1 MKQTNNAIKFLM
13 AQYRA
18 IFNNAYFKGLA
29 TAAIVTAAM
38 AAGQAQAD
46 TTLTLGASKDA
57 ALKIEVTSGTSNATA
72 DATNK
77 FASTISV
84 SNGAILNL
92 SGDVVAAGKVNLNS
106 GTLTINQSNSSGSL
120 LLGSFN
126 SDDKLVYSADLEAT
140 NKSTLNL
147 NSGNI
152 GVANFDIA
160 GSTITLTSGGAG
172 GTNLTAYGEGAYQD
186 TDGPKNLSYEAVGN
200 LTDVTATL
208 ADASNI
214 TAIGVLTVD
223 SGTYSL
229 KGNVTQLSNNS
240 DNLTYLSGAKEL
252 KIQNGAVVNV
262 SGSSNALHGKS
273 ISIKDSTVKLSSGDL
288 TIGSSYDLYKRAEGN
303 KTPPT
308 NSGSISLNNVTLEIA
323 SGKNLNFGYGEDT
336 ATTLNITGGKITN
349 SGTVNLYAPTAT
361 MSNKNLHEL
370 VAGKFDIK
378 RDATINITD
387 DLDLTKEVLNASGTV
402 ESGKLTL
409 TDKLTLDAGN
419 TTLGKKFDVEKLSLD
434 TDTLKVGE
442 GFTQNKDTITVA
454 KSLSGSK
461 GFTIDS
467 SGAVAKFNLVN
478 TDTTAGTI
486 SGIDTLIVKATDNSA
501 TLNIEGK
508 WSGLNATAVEVH
520 SGGIINLK
528 GVDALSLN
536 SVDVKEN
543 GKLTLDGS
551 NLTIAETVKNGA
563 ANAVDLKNNSSVS
576 AQYAKVANNDAVDTN
591 SIKNFKLDGT
601 SKIVLTGRTP
611 GEITKAKLAQIKQDL
626 LGNGGQGLVE
636 IEGATLSAQDSGI
649 TNGTAAFGTAQGN
662 SGLSG
667 IYENTTI
674 TGANAA
680 VTGSNSWGAVEL
692 AQDRNNL
699 EIANGAS
706 VTLNGVG
713 GELVTKKDGTTNGGV
728 ALNQNATLSVVGDG
742 TLATITATENQK
754 GKALVNAKL
763 SVTGNIGSTDKA
775 LAEVNVQGGKLSTS
789 GDIFTNN
796 LVADGAVD
804 TKNITA
810 TTIEANAAVQAQNIT
825 ANTITVSDSLT
836 ADKITLTNTSSSI
849 KVGNEQDSGFL
860 EVGTLDLKGGKL
872 LLDPAYGAPATI
884 VALKDVTDETKDVV
898 SASGDI
904 GVGMNSILAVGT
916 TAADAKAL
924 LTKLDFFSGA
934 SLKQTNGAV
943 LVANE
948 SLYIDSGKKVVIN
961 STSDHAA
968 LNTAITT
975 ATGNSF
981 SLGSGSALVVTDN
994 LSSKTNDGSKPIIMF
1009 ETSVSATVTLDSGSQ
1024 LAFESALSEKDKVTL
1039 SNATTAN
1046 TTDKG
1051 VVISAAGGLLKGT
1064 LTDGKISF
1072 ELKEDKLR
1080 EQSVNMSAPVQDLAI
1095 AALKG
1100 DGVDLDA
1107 AGTQYIQTMTGLDG
1121 GKAVEET
1128 ARLAV
1133 YGGTVQA
1140 TNLAQQAA
1148 TDAVVD
1154 RMSRAN
1160 PNGSLVFADNAQG
1173 GGLWLSPVYKSHES
1187 DSFDADGVDY
1197 GVDADLT
1204 GLVLGGDF
1212 TSESGVRAGAY
1223 FNFGSASVDGQGVG
1237 DKVSNDADYFGFGLY
1252 TGMTFGQMSLV
1263 ADAGFTQ
1270 VSNDIEQTPSAKIS
1284 KVKADVDSSAVT
1296 LGLRGEYKL
1305 NVATMDVTPHLGVR
1319 YTRLAVDG
1327 YDAKADGYT
1336 VATTDVDTM
1345 QMFSIPFGVS
1355 ISKNIVAGSWTVKPV
1370 FDLTLTANAGDT
1382 DAKLDT
1388 TFVGTKT
1395 IGLTSE
1401 AFDSFTYG
1409 ATIGID
1415 AKYGENFSV
1424 GLNTNY
1430 VGSSNT
1436 DEFGVMGN
1444 VRYMF

>member
-29 TAAIVTAAM
+29 TAALVTVAM
-38 AAGQAQAD
+38 TAGQAQAATGLTGALNAD
-46 TTLTLGASKDA
+46 KAQAVEIAVTEGNQTLDASAGSTKYSLSITVTGGKA
-57 ALKIEVTSGTSNATA
+57 TTSGDLFAKGDLTVNSAELYVSGGSILLGHDN
-72 DATNK
+72 DENK
-77 FASTISV
+77 TPYVGNFNS
-84 SNGAILNL
+84 
-92 SGDVVAAGKVNLNS
+92 NS
-106 GTLTINQSNSSGSL
+106 GTITLSG
-120 LLGSFN
+120 
-126 SDDKLVYSADLEAT
+126 
-140 NKSTLNL
+140 
-147 NSGNI
+147 GNI
-152 GVANFDIA
+152 GTVDFALQN
-160 GSTITLTSGGAG
+160 GKITLISGGAG
-172 GTNLTAYGEGAYQD
+172 STNLTAYGEGGIQNPSGAPTYKGNANSSLTNMTAELQD
-186 TDGPKNLSYEAVGN
+186 
-200 LTDVTATL
+200 AT
-208 ADASNI
+208 NI
-214 TAIGVLTVD
+214 TSIGVLTVD

-229 KGNVTQLSNNS
+229 KGNVTDLKKNS

-262 SGSSNALHGKS
+262 SGASNALHGKS

-288 TIGSSYDLYKRAEGN
+288 TIGSSYDLYKRASGDS
-303 KTPPT
+303 TPVPT

-336 ATTLNITGGKITN
+336 TTTLNITGGKITN
-349 SGTVNLYAPTAT
+349 EGIVNLYAPTAT
-361 MSNKNLHEL
+361 MTNKNLHEL

-387 DLDLTKEVLNASGTV
+387 DLDLTKDVLNASGTA

-409 TDKLTLDAGN
+409 TGKLTLDAGN
-419 TTLGKKFDVEKLSLD
+419 TTLGEKFDEQKLTLD

-442 GFTQNKDTITVA
+442 GFTQNKGTVTVA

-461 GFTIDS
+461 GFTVSS
-467 SGAVAKFNLVN
+467 SGADAKFNLVN
-478 TDTTAGTI
+478 ADTTAATI
-486 SGIDTLIVKATDNSA
+486 SGIDTLTVKAESNTA
-501 TLNIEGK
+501 TLNIQGK
-508 WSGLNATAVEVH
+508 WSGLDSAAVVVS
-520 SGGIINLK
+520 SGGTLK
-528 GVDALSLN
+528 LKNVDALSVK
-536 SVDVKEN
+536 SVDVTAN

-551 NLTIAETVKNGA
+551 NLTITNTVKN
-563 ANAVDLKNNSSVS
+563 ANQTTDETKGVILSNNSSVS
-576 AQYAKVANNDAVDTN
+576 ASYAKVTESDA
-591 SIKNFKLDGT
+591 IKSDLNNFKLDGT
-601 SKIVLTGRTP
+601 SKIVLTGRDA
-611 GEITKAKLAQIKQDL
+611 GVIAKDKLDAIKKAL

-636 IEGATLSAQDSGI
+636 IKGATLSNTDAGITGNTATFDKAQD
-649 TNGTAAFGTAQGN
+649 N
-662 SGLSG
+662 SGVSG
-667 IYENTTI
+667 IYDDKTI
-674 TGANAA
+674 VGANAA
-680 VTGSNSWGAVEL
+680 VTGSNSWGSVEL
-692 AQDRNNL
+692 AQSKDNL
-699 EIANGAS
+699 EIASGGS

-713 GELVTKKDGTTNGGV
+713 GELVTKNDGNTTGGV
-728 ALNQNATLSVVGDG
+728 ALTQNATLSVKGHG
-742 TLATITATENQK
+742 ELTTITASADKQ
-754 GKALVNAKL
+754 GKALVNANL

-775 LAEVNVQGGKLSTS
+775 LAEVNVQGGKLSTT
-789 GDIFTNN
+789 GNIFTNN

-804 TKNITA
+804 TK
-810 TTIEANAAVQAQNIT
+810 NIT

-872 LLDPAYGAPATI
+872 LLDPEYGDDATI

-898 SASGDI
+898 NANGDI
-904 GVGMNSILAVGT
+904 GVGKNSVLAVGT
-916 TAADAKAL
+916 TADEAKAL
-924 LTKLDFFSGA
+924 LTKLDFFSGV

-948 SLYIDSGKKVVIN
+948 SLYIPTNGKVVLD
-961 STSDHAA
+961 STADHTKLTAA
-968 LNTAITT
+968 LTT
-975 ATGNSF
+975 NNSF

-994 LSSKTNDGSKPIIMF
+994 LSSKANDGQKAVIEFQETTGTTLTLAAGSKI
-1009 ETSVSATVTLDSGSQ
+1009 
-1024 LAFESALSEKDKVTL
+1024 AFESALSEKDSVKLTNAVTK
-1039 SNATTAN
+1039 
-1046 TTDKG
+1046 TDNG
-1051 VVISAAGGLLKGT
+1051 AVITAAGGLLEGS
-1064 LTDGKISF
+1064 LTNGQISF
-1072 ELKEDKLR
+1072 TLKEDKLR
-1080 EQSVNMSAPVQDLAI
+1080 EQAVNMSAPVQDLAI

-1100 DGVDLDA
+1100 DEVDSDA
-1107 AGTQYIQTMTGLDG
+1107 AGTQYIQIMTGLDG

-1133 YGGTVQA
+1133 YGGAVQA

-1430 VGSSNT
+1430 VGSSNA

>member
-1 MKQTNNAIKFLM
+1 
-13 AQYRA
+13 
-18 IFNNAYFKGLA
+18 
-29 TAAIVTAAM
+29 
-38 AAGQAQAD
+38 
-46 TTLTLGASKDA
+46 
-57 ALKIEVTSGTSNATA
+57 
-72 DATNK
+72 
-77 FASTISV
+77 
-84 SNGAILNL
+84 
-92 SGDVVAAGKVNLNS
+92 
-106 GTLTINQSNSSGSL
+106 
-120 LLGSFN
+120 
-126 SDDKLVYSADLEAT
+126 
-140 NKSTLNL
+140 
-147 NSGNI
+147 
-152 GVANFDIA
+152 
-160 GSTITLTSGGAG
+160 
-172 GTNLTAYGEGAYQD
+172 
-186 TDGPKNLSYEAVGN
+186 
-200 LTDVTATL
+200 
-208 ADASNI
+208 
-214 TAIGVLTVD
+214 
-223 SGTYSL
+223 
-229 KGNVTQLSNNS
+229 
-240 DNLTYLSGAKEL
+240 
-252 KIQNGAVVNV
+252 
-262 SGSSNALHGKS
+262 
-273 ISIKDSTVKLSSGDL
+273 
-288 TIGSSYDLYKRAEGN
+288 
-303 KTPPT
+303 
-308 NSGSISLNNVTLEIA
+308 
-323 SGKNLNFGYGEDT
+323 
-336 ATTLNITGGKITN
+336 
-349 SGTVNLYAPTAT
+349 

-370 VAGKFDIK
+370 VAGTFDIK

-387 DLDLTKEVLNASGTV
+387 DLDLTKDVLGNNGQLVS
-402 ESGKLTL
+402 SKLTL
-409 TDKLTLDAGN
+409 TGNLTLDA
-419 TTLGKKFDVEKLSLD
+419 TLCAKFDVEKLTLD
-434 TDTLKVGE
+434 TDALKVGQ
-442 GFTQNKDTITVA
+442 GFTQNKGTVTVA

-461 GFTIDS
+461 GFTVS
-467 SGAVAKFNLVN
+467 ASGAAANFKLANS
-478 TDTTAGTI
+478 DTTAGTI
-486 SGIDTLIVKATDNSA
+486 SGIESLTVKAETATHTA
-501 TLNIEGK
+501 TLDIAGK
-508 WSGLNATAVEVH
+508 WSGLDATAVVVS
-520 SGGIINLK
+520 SGGTLNLK
-528 GVDALSLN
+528 NVDALSVK
-536 SVDVKEN
+536 SVDVTEH
-543 GKLTLDGS
+543 GKLALDGS
-551 NLTIAETVKNGA
+551 NLTITNTVKN
-563 ANAVDLKNNSSVS
+563 ANVSNGTVGVSLSNNSSVS
-576 AQYAKVANNDAVDTN
+576 AQYSKVTSSDTVDTN
-591 SIKNFKLDGT
+591 IKSFQLDGT

-611 GEITKAKLAQIKQDL
+611 GEITKAKLDAIKTAL
-626 LGNGGQGLVE
+626 LGSSAQGLVE

-649 TNGTAAFGTAQGN
+649 TTNGTAAFGTAQGN

-692 AQDRNNL
+692 AQSKDNL
-699 EIANGAS
+699 EIASGAS

-713 GELVTKKDGTTNGGV
+713 GELVTKNDGNTTGGV
-728 ALNQNATLSVVGDG
+728 ALTQNATLSVKGHG
-742 TLATITATENQK
+742 ELTTITASADKQ
-754 GKALVNAKL
+754 GKALVNANL
-763 SVTGNIGSTDKA
+763 SVTGDIGSTGKA
-775 LAEVNVQGGKLSTS
+775 LAEVNVQGGKLSTT
-789 GDIFTNN
+789 GNIFTNN
-796 LVADGAVD
+796 LVVDGAVST
-804 TKNITA
+804 TKDISA
-810 TTIEANAAVQAQNIT
+810 TTKLEANGLVQAQNIT
-825 ANTITVSDSLT
+825 AGSIYVSDT
-836 ADKITLTNTSSSI
+836 VIADKVTLSGTSSVLS
-849 KVGNEQDSGFL
+849 VGDSANTGL
-860 EVGTLDLKGGKL
+860 VEVGTLDLKGGKL
-872 LLDPAYGAPATI
+872 LLDPAYGDDVTATI
-884 VALKDVTDETKDVV
+884 VALKDVTDTTKDVV

-916 TAADAKAL
+916 TADEAKAL
-924 LTKLDFFSGA
+924 LTKLDFFDGK

-948 SLYIDSGKKVVIN
+948 SLYIATGKKVVIN

-1009 ETSVSATVTLDSGSQ
+1009 ETSGSATVTLASGSQ
-1024 LAFESALSEKDKVTL
+1024 LAFESALSEQDKVTL
-1039 SNATTAN
+1039 SNATAGN
-1046 TTDKG
+1046 TTNNG
-1051 VVISAAGGLLKGT
+1051 VVITAAGGLLNGT

-1072 ELKEDKLR
+1072 KLDEDKLR
-1080 EQSVNMSAPVQDLAI
+1080 EQAVNMSAPVQDLAI

-1100 DGVDLDA
+1100 TKGEVVLGE

-1133 YGGTVQA
+1133 YGGAVQA

-1327 YDAKADGYT
+1327 YDAKADGL
-1336 VATTDVDTM
+1336 VVVDTM

-1444 VRYMF
+1444 VCYMF

>member
-29 TAAIVTAAM
+29 TAALVTVAM
-38 AAGQAQAD
+38 AAGQANAAGTEFTSGDTYTSDSLAGITGKTPIVTTSKEDTLKHAAKKYINGITVAKDTALTASGSFISAD
-46 TTLTLGASKDA
+46 DVTVSGKLTLEKGAQLLLASKQ
-57 ALKIEVTSGTSNATA
+57 TSGSNNDPIYDKNLTV
-72 DATNK
+72 N
-77 FASTISV
+77 SG
-84 SNGAILNL
+84 GAI
-92 SGDVVAAGKVNLNS
+92 
-106 GTLTINQSNSSGSL
+106 
-120 LLGSFN
+120 
-126 SDDKLVYSADLEAT
+126 DL
-140 NKSTLNL
+140 K
-147 NSGNI
+147 GNI
-152 GVANFDIA
+152 GLANFNISEA
-160 GSTITLTSGGAG
+160 TITMASGGTN
-172 GTNLTAYGEGAYQD
+172 GTNLTAYGTPVAQ
-186 TDGPKNLSYEAVGN
+186 DGPQPSGPLPFNAVSTLN
-200 LTDVTATL
+200 KTTATL
-208 ADASNI
+208 GDSSNI
-214 TAIGVLTVD
+214 TSIGKLTV
-223 SGTYSL
+223 SEGTINL
-229 KGNVTQLSNNS
+229 NGKVS
-240 DNLTYLSGAKEL
+240 DFQSHAYNLTYLEGSRNLDISKATL
-252 KIQNGAVVNV
+252 NV
-262 SGSSNALHGKS
+262 SGGSNALSGKNITIDS
-273 ISIKDSTVKLSSGDL
+273 SKLDLKDATSKLTIGTDYDVKKFATDTNSGTAIAGTIGIKDSTINLVASS
-288 TIGSSYDLYKRAEGN
+288 E
-303 KTPPT
+303 
-308 NSGSISLNNVTLEIA
+308 
-323 SGKNLNFGYGEDT
+323 LNFGAEGSAASVT
-336 ATTLNITGGKITN
+336 FTGTNNITNK
-349 SGTVNLYAPTAT
+349 GTVNFYTPKIS
-361 MSNKNLHEL
+361 MSAADLNALVESGKVDFKESSVAN
-370 VAGKFDIK
+370 VAG
-378 RDATINITD
+378 
-387 DLDLTKEVLNASGTV
+387 DLDLTKKVLATTGALSKSSFDIASGKTL
-402 ESGKLTL
+402 KLVSDGTITL
-409 TDKLTLDAGN
+409 GAKFDVANLTLD
-419 TTLGKKFDVEKLSLD
+419 
-434 TDTLKVGE
+434 TDALKVGQ
-442 GFTQNKDTITVA
+442 GFTQNKGTVTVA

-461 GFTIDS
+461 GFTVSS
-467 SGAVAKFNLVN
+467 SGADAKFNLVN
-478 TDTTAGTI
+478 ADTTAATI
-486 SGIDTLIVKATDNSA
+486 SGIDTLTVKAESNTA
-501 TLNIEGK
+501 TLNIQGN
-508 WSGLNATAVEVH
+508 WSGLDSAAVVVS
-520 SGGIINLK
+520 SGGTLNLK
-528 GVDALSLN
+528 NVDALSVK
-536 SVDVKEN
+536 SVDVTAN

-551 NLTIAETVKNGA
+551 NLTITNTVKN
-563 ANAVDLKNNSSVS
+563 ANPTADETKGVILSNNSSVS
-576 AQYAKVANNDAVDTN
+576 ASYAKVTESDAIKSDL
-591 SIKNFKLDGT
+591 KNFKLDGT

-611 GEITKAKLAQIKQDL
+611 GEISKNTLNTIKTAL
-626 LGNGGQGLVE
+626 LGSSAQGLVE

-674 TGANAA
+674 TGANAD

-692 AQDRNNL
+692 AQNENNL
-699 EIANGAS
+699 GIANDGT

-713 GELVTKKDGTTNGGV
+713 GELVSKKDGTTGGV
-728 ALNQNATLSVVGDG
+728 ALTQNATLSVKGNG
-742 TLATITATENQK
+742 ELTTITASANNQ
-754 GKALVNAKL
+754 GKALVNANL
-763 SVTGNIGSTDKA
+763 SVTGDIGSTDKA
-775 LAEVNVQGGKLSTS
+775 LAEVNVQGGQLSTN
-789 GDIFTNN
+789 GNIFANK

-810 TTIEANAAVQAQNIT
+810 D
-825 ANTITVSDSLT
+825 TITVSDSLT
-836 ADKITLTNTSSSI
+836 ADKITLSGSNKSVT
-849 KVGNEQDSGFL
+849 VGNEQDTGFL
-860 EVGTLDLKGGKL
+860 EVGTLDLAGGKL
-872 LLDPAYGAPATI
+872 LLDPAYGDPATI
-884 VALKDVTDETKDVV
+884 VALKDVTDETKEVV
-898 SASGDI
+898 SANGDI
-904 GVGMNSILAVGT
+904 GVGQNSILAVGT
-916 TAADAKAL
+916 TADEAKAL
-924 LTKLDFFSGA
+924 LTKLDFFNGV

-948 SLYIDSGKKVVIN
+948 SLYIANGKKVVID
-961 STSDHAA
+961 STANHDA
-968 LNTAITT
+968 LDTAITA

-981 SLGSGSALVVTDN
+981 SLGANSALVVTDN
-994 LSSKTNDGSKPIIMF
+994 LSSKTNDGQKAVIEFQASTGTTLTLAAGSKI
-1009 ETSVSATVTLDSGSQ
+1009 
-1024 LAFESALSEKDKVTL
+1024 AFESALSEKDTVNL
-1039 SNATTAN
+1039 SNAATKN
-1046 TTDKG
+1046 DGG
-1051 VVISAAGGLLKGT
+1051 VVITAAGGLLEGDYDT
-1064 LTDGKISF
+1064 TTGKISF
-1072 ELKEDKLR
+1072 TLDEDKLR
-1080 EQSVNMSAPVQDLAI
+1080 EQAVNMSAPVQDLAI

-1100 DGVDLDA
+1100 DGVELGE

-1133 YGGTVQA
+1133 YGGAVQA

-1223 FNFGSASVDGQGVG
+1223 FNFGSASMDGQGVG

-1252 TGMTFGQMSLV
+1252 AGMTFGQMSLV

-1270 VSNDIEQTPSAKIS
+1270 VSNDIEQTPSAKVS

-1305 NVATMDVTPHLGVR
+1305 SVATMDVTPHLGVR

>member
-1 MKQTNNAIKFLM
+1 MTYNS
-13 AQYRA
+13 A

-29 TAAIVTAAM
+29 TAALVTVAM
-38 AAGQAQAD
+38 AAGQAQAAG
-46 TTLTLGASKDA
+46 LTGALNANKA
-57 ALKIEVTSGTSNATA
+57 QAVEIEVTYGNQTLDASGGNDKYSLGITVTGGKAT
-72 DATNK
+72 T
-77 FASTISV
+77 
-84 SNGAILNL
+84 
-92 SGDVVAAGKVNLNS
+92 SGDLFAKGDLTVNSAELYVSGGSILLGHDDDEGNTPYVGRFDSNS
-106 GTLTINQSNSSGSL
+106 GTITLSG
-120 LLGSFN
+120 
-126 SDDKLVYSADLEAT
+126 
-140 NKSTLNL
+140 
-147 NSGNI
+147 GNI
-152 GVANFDIA
+152 GTVDFALQN
-160 GSTITLTSGGAG
+160 GKITLNSGGAG
-172 GTNLTAYGEGAYQD
+172 STNLTAYGEGGIQAS
-186 TDGPKNLSYEAVGN
+186 PKPIYSGN
-200 LTDVTATL
+200 ANSSLTNMSGSL
-208 ADASNI
+208 ADATNI
-214 TAIGVLTVD
+214 TSIGVLTVD
-223 SGTYSL
+223 GGTYDL
-229 KGNVTQLSNNS
+229 KGAVSDLSKNT

-252 KIQNGAVVNV
+252 KIQNKAVVNV
-262 SGSSNALHGKS
+262 SGTTNALHGKS
-273 ISIKDSTVKLSSGDL
+273 ISINDSTINVKSGEL
-288 TIGSSYDLYKRAEGN
+288 TLGSSYDLHQRASGSG
-303 KTPPT
+303 TAPT
-308 NSGSISLNNVTLEIA
+308 NAGSITLTNATLDIA
-323 SGKNLNFGYGEDT
+323 TGTTLDFGYGNDT

-361 MSNKNLHEL
+361 MTNENLHQL
-370 VAGKFDIK
+370 VGGKFDIK
-378 RDATINITD
+378 RAATINITD
-387 DLDLTKEVLNASGTV
+387 DLDLTKEVLNASGTA

-409 TDKLTLDAGN
+409 TGKLTLDAGN
-419 TTLGKKFDVEKLSLD
+419 TTLGEKFDVANLTLD
-434 TDTLKVGE
+434 TDTLKVGQ
-442 GFTQNKDTITVA
+442 GFTQNKGNVTVA

-461 GFTIDS
+461 GFTVSS
-467 SGAVAKFNLVN
+467 SGADAKFNLVN
-478 TDTTAGTI
+478 ADTTAATI
-486 SGIDTLIVKATDNSA
+486 SGIETLTVKAESNTA

-508 WSGLNATAVEVH
+508 WSGLKATAVEVH

-528 GVDALSLN
+528 GVDALSVKSL
-536 SVDVKEN
+536 DVKTN

-551 NLTIAETVKNGA
+551 NLTIDETVKNT
-563 ANAVDLKNNSSVS
+563 NATADETKGVILSNNSSVS
-576 AQYAKVANNDAVDTN
+576 ASYAKVTESDAIKSDL
-591 SIKNFKLDGT
+591 KNFKLDGT

-611 GEITKAKLAQIKQDL
+611 NEITKAKLDAIKTAL
-626 LGNGGQGLVE
+626 LGSSAQGLVE
-636 IEGATLSAQDSGI
+636 IEGATLSNTEAGI
-649 TNGTAAFGTAQGN
+649 TGNNADFTAAQGN
-662 SGLSG
+662 SGVSG
-667 IYENTTI
+667 IYDDKTI
-674 TGANAA
+674 VGANKP
-680 VTGSNSWGAVEL
+680 VSGSNSWGSVEL
-692 AQDRNNL
+692 AQSKDNL
-699 EIANGAS
+699 EIASGGS

-713 GELVTKKDGTTNGGV
+713 GELVTKNDGDTTGGV
-728 ALNQNATLSVVGDG
+728 ALNQNATLSVKGHG
-742 TLATITATENQK
+742 ELTTITASADKQ
-754 GKALVNAKL
+754 GKALVNANL
-763 SVTGNIGSTDKA
+763 SVTGDIGSTGKA
-775 LAEVNVQGGKLSTS
+775 LAEVNVQGGKLSTN
-789 GDIFTNN
+789 GNIYTDN
-796 LVADGAVD
+796 LVVDGAVST
-804 TKNITA
+804 TKNISA
-810 TTIEANAAVQAQNIT
+810 TTKLEANGLVQAQNIT
-825 ANTITVSDSLT
+825 AGSIYVSDT
-836 ADKITLTNTSSSI
+836 VIADKVTLSGTSSVLR
-849 KVGNEQDSGFL
+849 VGDSANTGL
-860 EVGTLDLKGGKL
+860 VEVGTLDLAGGKL
-872 LLDPAYGAPATI
+872 LLDPAYGDDATI

-994 LSSKTNDGSKPIIMF
+994 LSSKTNTGSKPIIEF
-1009 ETSVSATVTLDSGSQ
+1009 ATSATAKVTLEKDSQ

-1039 SNATTAN
+1039 SNATATN
-1046 TTDKG
+1046 TTNKG
-1051 VVISAAGGLLKGT
+1051 VVITAAGGLLNGT
-1064 LTDGKISF
+1064 LKGSQISF
-1072 ELKEDKLR
+1072 ELDKDKLR

-1223 FNFGSASVDGQGVG
+1223 FNFGSASIDGQGVG

-1270 VSNDIEQTPSAKIS
+1270 VSNDIEQTPSAKVS

-1401 AFDSFTYG
+1401 TFDSFTYG

>member
-29 TAAIVTAAM
+29 TAALVTVAM
-38 AAGQAQAD
+38 SAGQAQAA
-46 TTLTLGASKDA
+46 TGLTGALNANKA
-57 ALKIEVTSGTSNATA
+57 QAVEIEVTSGNQTLDASGGTDKYSLGITVTGGKAT
-72 DATNK
+72 T
-77 FASTISV
+77 
-84 SNGAILNL
+84 
-92 SGDVVAAGKVNLNS
+92 SGDLFAKGDLTVNSAELYVSGGSILLGHDNDENKTPYVGNFNSNS
-106 GTLTINQSNSSGSL
+106 GTITLSG
-120 LLGSFN
+120 
-126 SDDKLVYSADLEAT
+126 
-140 NKSTLNL
+140 
-147 NSGNI
+147 GNI
-152 GVANFDIA
+152 GTVDFALQN
-160 GSTITLTSGGAG
+160 GKITLISGGAG
-172 GTNLTAYGEGAYQD
+172 STNLTAYGEGGIQNPSGAPTYKGNANSSLTNMTAELQD
-186 TDGPKNLSYEAVGN
+186 
-200 LTDVTATL
+200 AT
-208 ADASNI
+208 NI
-214 TAIGVLTVD
+214 TSIGVLTVD

-229 KGNVTQLSNNS
+229 KGNVTDLKKNS

-262 SGSSNALHGKS
+262 SGASNALHGKS

-288 TIGSSYDLYKRAEGN
+288 TIGSSYDLYKRASGDSSP
-303 KTPPT
+303 KPT
-308 NSGSISLNNVTLEIA
+308 NSGSISLNNVTLDIA

-349 SGTVNLYAPTAT
+349 EGIVNLYAPTAT
-361 MSNKNLHEL
+361 MTNKNLHEL

-387 DLDLTKEVLNASGTV
+387 DLDLTKEVLNASGTA
-402 ESGKLTL
+402 ESSKLTL
-409 TDKLTLDAGN
+409 TGNLTLDAGN

-442 GFTQNKDTITVA
+442 GFTQNKGTVTVA

-551 NLTIAETVKNGA
+551 NLTIAETVKNGKA
-563 ANAVDLKNNSSVS
+563 DSVDLKNNSSVS
-576 AQYAKVANNDAVDTN
+576 ASYAKVTESDA
-591 SIKNFKLDGT
+591 IKSDLNNFKLDGT
-601 SKIVLTGRTP
+601 SKIVLTGREA
-611 GEITKAKLAQIKQDL
+611 GVIAKDKLDAIKEAL
-626 LGNGGQGLVE
+626 LGSDGQGLVE
-636 IEGATLSAQDSGI
+636 IKGATLSNTDAGI
-649 TNGTAAFGTAQGN
+649 TGNTATFDKAQGN
-662 SGLSG
+662 SGVSG
-667 IYENTTI
+667 IYDDKTI
-674 TGANAA
+674 VGANKP
-680 VTGSNSWGAVEL
+680 VSGSNSWGSVEL
-692 AQDRNNL
+692 AQSKDNL
-699 EIANGAS
+699 EIASGAS

-728 ALNQNATLSVVGDG
+728 ALTQDATLSIVGNG
-742 TLATITATENQK
+742 TLATITASEKDK
-754 GKALVNAKL
+754 GKALVNAGL
-763 SVTGNIGSTDKA
+763 TVTGDIGSSTA
-775 LAEVNVQGGKLSTS
+775 TLGEVNVQGNGQLNTT
-789 GDIFTNN
+789 GNIFTKA
-796 LVADGAVD
+796 LVADGAVST
-804 TKNITA
+804 TKDITA
-810 TTIEANAAVQAQNIT
+810 TSIEANAAVQAKNII
-825 ANTITVSDSLT
+825 ADTITVSDSLT

-872 LLDPAYGAPATI
+872 LLDPEYGDDATI
-884 VALKDVTDETKDVV
+884 VALKDVTQGLNDVV
-898 SASGDI
+898 SANGDI
-904 GVGMNSILAVGT
+904 GVGKNSVLAVGT
-916 TAADAKAL
+916 TADEAKAL
-924 LTKLDFFSGA
+924 LTKLDFFSGV

-948 SLYIDSGKKVVIN
+948 SLYIPTNGKVVLD
-961 STSDHAA
+961 STADHTKLTAA
-968 LNTAITT
+968 LTT
-975 ATGNSF
+975 NNSF
-981 SLGSGSALVVTDN
+981 SLGANSALVVTDN
-994 LSSKTNDGSKPIIMF
+994 LSSKTNDGQKAVIEFEAGTGTTLTLAAGSKI
-1009 ETSVSATVTLDSGSQ
+1009 
-1024 LAFESALSEKDKVTL
+1024 AFESALSEKDSVKLTNAVTK
-1039 SNATTAN
+1039 
-1046 TTDKG
+1046 TDNG
-1051 VVISAAGGLLKGT
+1051 AVITAAGGLLNGKYDSTTGQIGFT
-1064 LTDGKISF
+1064 LQ
-1072 ELKEDKLR
+1072 ENKLR

-1100 DGVDLDA
+1100 DGVDSDA
-1107 AGTQYIQTMTGLDG
+1107 TGTQYIQTMTGLDG

-1133 YGGTVQA
+1133 YGGAVQA

-1148 TDAVVD
+1148 NDAVVE

-1223 FNFGSASVDGQGVG
+1223 FNFGSASIDGQGVG

-1296 LGLRGEYKL
+1296 LGLRGDYKL

>member
-1 MKQTNNAIKFLM
+1 M

-29 TAAIVTAAM
+29 TAALVTVAM
-38 AAGQAQAD
+38 SAGQAQAAG
-46 TTLTLGASKDA
+46 LTGALNADKTQAVEITVTEGNTHELDA
-57 ALKIEVTSGTSNATA
+57 SAGS
-72 DATNK
+72 TNK
-77 FASTISV
+77 YSLGITIT
-84 SNGAILNL
+84 G
-92 SGDVVAAGKVNLNS
+92 GKVTTKGNIFTKGDLTVNNSELYVSGGSILLGHDNDENKTPYVGRFDSNS
-106 GTLTINQSNSSGSL
+106 GTITLSG
-120 LLGSFN
+120 
-126 SDDKLVYSADLEAT
+126 
-140 NKSTLNL
+140 
-147 NSGNI
+147 GNI
-152 GVANFDIA
+152 GTVDFALQN
-160 GSTITLTSGGAG
+160 GQITLISGGAG
-172 GTNLTAYGEGAYQD
+172 STNLTAYGEGGIQNPSGAPTYKGNANSSLTNMTAELQD
-186 TDGPKNLSYEAVGN
+186 
-200 LTDVTATL
+200 AT
-208 ADASNI
+208 NI
-214 TAIGVLTVD
+214 TSIGVLTVD

-229 KGNVTQLSNNS
+229 KGNVTDLKKNS

-262 SGSSNALHGKS
+262 SGASNALHGKS

-288 TIGSSYDLYKRAEGN
+288 TIGSSYDLYQRASGN
-303 KTPPT
+303 TTAPA
-308 NSGSISLNNVTLEIA
+308 NAGSISLNNVTLEIA
-323 SGKNLNFGYGEDT
+323 STKTLNIGYGNDT

-349 SGTVNLYAPTAT
+349 EGIVNLYAPTAT
-361 MSNKNLHEL
+361 MTNKNLHEL

-387 DLDLTKEVLNASGTV
+387 DLDLTKDVLGETGQLVTS
-402 ESGKLTL
+402 KLTL
-409 TDKLTLDAGN
+409 NGKLTLDAGN

-442 GFTQNKDTITVA
+442 GFTQNKGTVTVA

-461 GFTIDS
+461 GFTIES
-467 SGAVAKFNLVN
+467 SGAAAKFNLVN
-478 TDTTAGTI
+478 ADTTAATI
-486 SGIDTLIVKATDNSA
+486 SGIDTLTVKAKSDTA
-501 TLNIEGK
+501 TLNIQGK
-508 WSGLNATAVEVH
+508 WSGLDSAAVVVN
-520 SGGIINLK
+520 SGGTLNLK
-528 GVDALSLN
+528 NVDALSVK
-536 SVDVKEN
+536 SVEVTEN
-543 GKLTLDGS
+543 GKLALDGS
-551 NLTIAETVKNGA
+551 KLTITNTVKN
-563 ANAVDLKNNSSVS
+563 ANVSNGTIGVSLSNNSSVS
-576 AQYAKVANNDAVDTN
+576 AQYSKVTSSDAVDSN
-591 SIKNFKLDGT
+591 NLKSFQLDGT

-611 GEITKAKLAQIKQDL
+611 GEISKNTLNTIKTAL
-626 LGNGGQGLVE
+626 LGSSAQGLVE

-692 AQDRNNL
+692 AQNENNL
-699 EIANGAS
+699 GIANDGT
-706 VTLNGVG
+706 VTLNGVN
-713 GELVTKKDGTTNGGV
+713 GELVSKKDGTTGGV
-728 ALNQNATLSVVGDG
+728 ALTQNATLSVKGHG
-742 TLATITATENQK
+742 ELTTITASANNQ
-754 GKALVNAKL
+754 GKALVNANL
-763 SVTGNIGSTDKA
+763 SVTGDIGSKSEA
-775 LAEVNVQGGKLSTS
+775 LSEVNVQGGQLSTT
-789 GDIFTNN
+789 GNIYTNN
-796 LVADGAVD
+796 LVVDGAVST
-804 TKNITA
+804 TKDISA
-810 TTIEANAAVQAQNIT
+810 TTKLEANGLVQAQNIT
-825 ANTITVSDSLT
+825 AGSITVSDT
-836 ADKITLTNTSSSI
+836 VIADKVTLSGTSSVLS
-849 KVGNEQDSGFL
+849 VGDSANTGL
-860 EVGTLDLKGGKL
+860 VEVGTLDLKGGKL
-872 LLDPAYGAPATI
+872 LLDPEYGDDATI
-884 VALKDVTDETKDVV
+884 VALKNVTQGLNDVV
-898 SASGDI
+898 SANGDI
-904 GVGMNSILAVGT
+904 GVGKNSILAVGT
-916 TAADAKAL
+916 TAAEAKAL
-924 LTKLDFFSGA
+924 LTKLDFFDGK

-948 SLYIDSGKKVVIN
+948 SLYIANGNEVILDSTATN
-961 STSDHAA
+961 AD
-968 LNTAITT
+968 LNTALS
-975 ATGNSF
+975 GSDSF
-981 SLGSGSALVVTDN
+981 KLGTGSALVVTDN
-994 LSSKTNDGSKPIIMF
+994 LSSKTSDGSKAIIEF
-1009 ETSVSATVTLDSGSQ
+1009 QTSGSATVTLEKNSQ
-1024 LAFESALSEKDKVTL
+1024 IAFESAISEQDEITL
-1039 SNATTAN
+1039 SNAGGTK
-1046 TTDKG
+1046 TDNG
-1051 VVISAAGGLLKGT
+1051 VVISAAGGLLEGEYNKT
-1064 LTDGKISF
+1064 TGKISF
-1072 ELKEDKLR
+1072 TLQENKLR

-1100 DGVDLDA
+1100 TKGEVVLGE

-1133 YGGTVQA
+1133 YGGAVQA

-1148 TDAVVD
+1148 NDAVVE

-1252 TGMTFGQMSLV
+1252 AGMTFGQMSLV

-1345 QMFSIPFGVS
+1345 QMFAIPFGVS
-1355 ISKNIVAGSWTVKPV
+1355 ISKDIVAGSWTIKPV

-1409 ATIGID
+1409 ATMGID
-1415 AKYGENFSV
+1415 AKYGEKFSV

-1430 VGSSNT
+1430 VGSSNA

>member
-29 TAAIVTAAM
+29 TAALVTVAM
-38 AAGQAQAD
+38 SAGQAQAANG
-46 TTLTLGASKDA
+46 LTGALNANKA
-57 ALKIEVTSGTSNATA
+57 QAVEIEVTSGDQTLDASAGSTKYSLDITVTGGKAT
-72 DATNK
+72 T
-77 FASTISV
+77 
-84 SNGAILNL
+84 
-92 SGDVVAAGKVNLNS
+92 SGDLFAKGDLTVNNAELIVSGGGILLGHDNDQSQTPYVGRFESNS
-106 GTLTINQSNSSGSL
+106 GTLTLSG
-120 LLGSFN
+120 
-126 SDDKLVYSADLEAT
+126 
-140 NKSTLNL
+140 
-147 NSGNI
+147 GNI
-152 GVANFDIA
+152 GVVDFALQN
-160 GSTITLTSGGAG
+160 GKITLTSGGAG
-172 GTNLTAYGEGAYQD
+172 STNLTAYGEGGIQASPKPIYSGNANSSLTNMTAELQD
-186 TDGPKNLSYEAVGN
+186 
-200 LTDVTATL
+200 AT
-208 ADASNI
+208 NI
-214 TAIGVLTVD
+214 TSIGVLTVD

-262 SGSSNALHGKS
+262 SGSTNALHGKS

-288 TIGSSYDLYKRAEGN
+288 TIGSSYDLYQRASGN
-303 KTPPT
+303 TTAPA
-308 NSGSISLNNVTLEIA
+308 NAGSISLNNVTLEIA
-323 SGKNLNFGYGEDT
+323 STKTLNFGYGNDT
-336 ATTLNITGGKITN
+336 ATTLNITGGTITN

-370 VAGKFDIK
+370 VAGTFDIK

-387 DLDLTKEVLNASGTV
+387 DLDLTKEVLNASGTA

-409 TDKLTLDAGN
+409 TGKLTLDAGN
-419 TTLGKKFDVEKLSLD
+419 TTLGEKFDVANLTLD
-434 TDTLKVGE
+434 TDALKVGE
-442 GFTQNKDTITVA
+442 GFTQNKGTVTVA

-461 GFTIDS
+461 GFTVSS
-467 SGAVAKFNLVN
+467 SGADAKFNLVN
-478 TDTTAGTI
+478 ADTTAATI
-486 SGIDTLIVKATDNSA
+486 SGIETLTVKAESNTA

-508 WSGLNATAVEVH
+508 WSGLKATAVEVH

-528 GVDALSLN
+528 GVDALSFK

-551 NLTIAETVKNGA
+551 NLTIDETVKNCKA
-563 ANAVDLKNNSSVS
+563 DSVDLKNNSSVS
-576 AQYAKVANNDAVDTN
+576 AQYAKVTSSDTVDTN

-601 SKIVLTGRTP
+601 SKIVLTGRAA
-611 GEITKAKLAQIKQDL
+611 GVIEKTKLDAIKTAL
-626 LGNGGQGLVE
+626 LGKNGQGLVE
-636 IEGATLSAQDSGI
+636 IKGATLSNTDAGITGNTATFDKAQD
-649 TNGTAAFGTAQGN
+649 N
-662 SGLSG
+662 SGVSG
-667 IYENTTI
+667 IYDDKTI
-674 TGANAA
+674 VGANKP
-680 VTGSNSWGAVEL
+680 VSGSNSWGAVEL
-692 AQDRNNL
+692 AQSKDNL
-699 EIANGAS
+699 EIASGGS

-713 GELVTKKDGTTNGGV
+713 GELVTKNDGNTTGGV
-728 ALNQNATLSVVGDG
+728 ALTQNATLSVVGDG

-754 GKALVNAKL
+754 GKALVNANL

-775 LAEVNVQGGKLSTS
+775 LAEVNVQGGKLSTT
-789 GDIFTNN
+789 GNIFTNN

-810 TTIEANAAVQAQNIT
+810 D
-825 ANTITVSDSLT
+825 TITVSDSLT
-836 ADKITLTNTSSSI
+836 ANKITLSGSNKSVT
-849 KVGNEQDSGFL
+849 VGNEQDSGFL
-860 EVGTLDLKGGKL
+860 EVGTLDLAGGKL

-898 SASGDI
+898 NANGDI
-904 GVGMNSILAVGT
+904 GVGQNSILAVGT
-916 TAADAKAL
+916 TADEAKAL
-924 LTKLDFFSGA
+924 LTKLDFFDGK

-948 SLYIDSGKKVVIN
+948 SLYIANGNEVILDSTATN
-961 STSDHAA
+961 AD
-968 LNTAITT
+968 LNTALS
-975 ATGNSF
+975 GSDSF
-981 SLGSGSALVVTDN
+981 KLGTGSALVVTDN
-994 LSSKTNDGSKPIIMF
+994 LSSKTNDGSKAIIEF
-1009 ETSVSATVTLDSGSQ
+1009 QTSGSATVTLEKNSQ
-1024 LAFESALSEKDKVTL
+1024 IAFESAISEQDKITL
-1039 SNATTAN
+1039 SNAGGTK
-1046 TTDKG
+1046 TDNG
-1051 VVISAAGGLLKGT
+1051 VVITAAGGLLTGT
-1064 LTDGKISF
+1064 LSGSQISF
-1072 ELKEDKLR
+1072 TLQEAELRK
-1080 EQSVNMSAPVQDLAI
+1080 QSVNMSTPVQDLAI

-1100 DGVDLDA
+1100 TQGEVVLGE

-1133 YGGTVQA
+1133 YGGAVQA

-1148 TDAVVD
+1148 NDAVVE